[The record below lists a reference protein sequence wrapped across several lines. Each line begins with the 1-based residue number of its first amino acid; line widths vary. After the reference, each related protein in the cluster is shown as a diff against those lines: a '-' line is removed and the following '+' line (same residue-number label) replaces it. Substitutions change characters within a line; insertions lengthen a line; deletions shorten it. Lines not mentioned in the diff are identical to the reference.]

1 MSDHPKP
8 SQWAVVAGGLCF
20 ILALGGFI
28 VSMAAAMNIIITAV
42 KGLIV

>member
-1 MSDHPKP
+1 MSEHPKP

-28 VSMAAAMNIIITAV
+28 VSLAADLNIIIPAV